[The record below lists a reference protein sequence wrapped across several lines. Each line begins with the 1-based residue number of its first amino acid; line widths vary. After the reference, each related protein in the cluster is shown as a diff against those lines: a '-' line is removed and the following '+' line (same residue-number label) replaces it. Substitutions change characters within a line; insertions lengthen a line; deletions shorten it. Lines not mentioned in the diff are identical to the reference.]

1 MMKKLMMIVGGGGPL
16 LARRLSWDLHTPPL
30 HLNPALLRSGA
41 NQSPSE
47 RSGAASG
54 GGSKIKCMSVSEAG
68 AESSRRNANE
78 AVSESPVNG
87 GKS

>member
-1 MMKKLMMIVGGGGPL
+1 VEALCWRGD
-16 LARRLSWDLHTPPL
+16 LAGTCIPHPL